1 MFNSTL
7 MKDTVR
13 EIKHTLSRFL
23 SIFAIILIGVAFFA
37 GLVATDPVMRET
49 ADQFFDENNLADME
63 VMSTVGL
70 TDQDIE
76 DLEEMTDGTTETRSM
91 VDVLMGDNEAV
102 RLFGYDEA
110 NELNQYN
117 ITEGRLPESNNEIA
131 LDDTDDV
138 RENYEIGDTID
149 LVTDT
154 DETYTENV
162 TEESFEVVG
171 FVESPKY
178 IERSSRG
185 STNIGAGSLTAFGVV
200 MDDVV
205 DVDDNL
211 VYLSFDETDQYD
223 SVYSAEYENFVNDK
237 AEEYEEEFDGRAEE
251 RKDELI
257 ADAEEELESGRQDIE
272 DAESELEDAR
282 QELDNAEEEIESGR
296 EELDAQEEELEQ
308 AALLLGP
315 NSPEVVQGQ
324 VQLDEARSQL
334 EESEEEYQTAV
345 DEFEEQEQEANEE
358 IAEGEEDLAE
368 GEEDLEDLQDMPASM
383 SFTSAMDYPGLS
395 EYGDN
400 AESIEE
406 IARVFPVFFF
416 ALALL
421 ISLTT
426 MKRMVD
432 DGRTQIGTMKALGY
446 NNRQISMKYFTY
458 ALIATIAGGILG
470 LVIGFP
476 LFPWIIVDAYSMQY
490 HITQPALGFYPG
502 IAAIA
507 FIGAILA
514 TSLATYFS
522 LRKLLKENAAT
533 LLRPKAPKKG
543 QHNFLENI
551 SWFWDRLSFT
561 RKVSIRNLFRYKGR
575 MFMTIIGVAGGVAL
589 MLTGFGLYDSIEG
602 IGEQQFNELYN
613 HEAISIVDTDAD
625 ESEIEEVEQKI
636 DDTSFTED
644 FIRVGSETVTIETE
658 EDDQEVSVTVPENP
672 EEISDYVN
680 LVDYDS
686 EEIHEMPEDA
696 AIITQQLSEL
706 AGVEVGDELPVEN
719 EDGETYEVTISGI
732 VEHYVDHNL
741 YMAPDYYESVFGSE
755 PDYDMRYIKYG
766 EDSVSEEDESDF
778 EDNYVELD
786 AGLAVILHSEN
797 IQTVED
803 SLGSLE
809 TVIIVLIVSAGA
821 LGFIV
826 LYNLTNINVSERIKE
841 LSTIKVLGFYDKE
854 VTQYVYRETFT
865 LTIMGIIVGLL
876 LGVLLHAY
884 IISVVELDGIM
895 FMRSI
900 EPRSYVISSIL
911 MIIFSIIVMIAM
923 HFKLKKVDMVEALS

>member
-680 LVDYDS
+680 LVDYNS

-786 AGLAVILHSEN
+786 AGLAVVLHSEN

>member
-1 MFNSTL
+1 

-37 GLVATDPVMRET
+37 GLVATGPVMRET
-49 ADQFFDENNLADME
+49 TDQFFDENNLADME

-324 VQLDEARSQL
+324 AQLDEARSQL

-786 AGLAVILHSEN
+786 AGLAVVLHSEN

-923 HFKLKKVDMVEALS
+923 HFKLKKVDMVESLS

>member
-706 AGVEVGDELPVEN
+706 AGVEVDDELPVEN

-786 AGLAVILHSEN
+786 AGLAVVLHSEN

>member
-1 MFNSTL
+1 

-706 AGVEVGDELPVEN
+706 AGVEVDDELPVEN

-786 AGLAVILHSEN
+786 AGLAVVLHSEN

>member
-257 ADAEEELESGRQDIE
+257 AEAEEELESGRQDIE

-324 VQLDEARSQL
+324 AQLDEARSQL

-741 YMAPDYYESVFGSE
+741 YMAPDYYEAVFGSE

-786 AGLAVILHSEN
+786 AGLAVVLHSEN